1 MATMTK
7 SISTMEDLLHLELQE
22 LYGIEQQVIQA
33 MPKLAQMASSQEL
46 RADIQEHLEQTK
58 QQKQRLE
65 HIFELLDVQPEAHEV
80 RAFGMMLQEIEQ
92 MLQSI
97 ADEDVRDAALIGA
110 AQKVEHL
117 EMAGY
122 GTARSHALEAD
133 LDDIAEIL
141 QQTLDEEGETDEL
154 LTEAAEADINVK
166 AAQRD
171 R

>member
-7 SISTMEDLLHLELQE
+7 SINTMEDLLHLELQE
-22 LYGIEQQVIQA
+22 LYSIEQQVIEA
-33 MPKLAQMASSQEL
+33 MPRLAKMASSQEL
-46 RADIQEHLEQTK
+46 RADMQEHLEQTK

-65 HIFELLDVQPEAHEV
+65 HIFELLDLRPEAHEV
-80 RAFGMMLQEIEQ
+80 KAFGVMLQEAEQ

-97 ADEDVRDAALIGA
+97 QDEDVRDAALIGA

-154 LTEAAEADINVK
+154 LTEAAESDINVK
-166 AAQRD
+166 AAHRE
-171 R
+171 

>member
-7 SISTMEDLLHLELQE
+7 SINTIEDLLQLELQE
-22 LYGIEQQVIQA
+22 LYSIEQQVIQA
-33 MPKLAQMASSQEL
+33 MPKLTQMASSQEL
-46 RADIQEHLEQTK
+46 RSDMEEHLEQTK

-65 HIFELLDVQPEAHEV
+65 HVFELLDMRPETREV
-80 RAFGMMLQEIEQ
+80 KAFGVMLQETEQ

-97 ADEDVRDAALIGA
+97 EDGDLRDAALIGA

-117 EMAGY
+117 EMASY

-141 QQTLDEEGETDEL
+141 QQTLDEEGETDER
-154 LTEAAEADINVK
+154 LTDAAESDINVK
-166 AAQRD
+166 AAQRHS
-171 R
+171 